1 MKELAL
7 RFFLKQILGRYS
19 MILGQNEIDTL
30 IDNCKNNKA
39 GLEDVKGFKDKQ
51 PTIDL
56 LSIVA
61 SSIDQEE
68 LIGGKDDW

>member
-1 MKELAL
+1 MN
-7 RFFLKQILGRYS
+7 
-19 MILGQNEIDTL
+19 MGQNEIDAL

-39 GLEDVKGFKDKQ
+39 GLEDVKGFEDKQ

-68 LIGGKDDW
+68 RIGGKDDW

>member
-1 MKELAL
+1 MIGEM
-7 RFFLKQILGRYS
+7 ILGGYS
-19 MILGQNEIDTL
+19 MNLGQNEIDAL

-39 GLEDVKGFKDKQ
+39 GLEDVKGFEDKQ

>member
-1 MKELAL
+1 MN
-7 RFFLKQILGRYS
+7 
-19 MILGQNEIDTL
+19 LGQNEIDAL

-39 GLEDVKGFKDKQ
+39 GFEDKQ

-61 SSIDQEE
+61 SSINQED